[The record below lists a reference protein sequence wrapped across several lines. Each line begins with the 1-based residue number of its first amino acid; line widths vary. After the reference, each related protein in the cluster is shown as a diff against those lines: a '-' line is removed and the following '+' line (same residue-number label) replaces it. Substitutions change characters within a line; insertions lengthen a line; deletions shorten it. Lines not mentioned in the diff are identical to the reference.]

1 LQLNVRSHITGNA
14 DGWLEETGEVD
25 LVGGWAEISL
35 SAEFSTL
42 VDTSNYQVFLTSYD
56 AVNVF
61 VQNRTSRSF
70 EIHVL
75 PAQGRKSTSA
85 SRCAYRV
92 LARSLIGLAQVTLHD
107 SNTKGTT

>member
-35 SAEFSTL
+35 SAEFSAL

-61 VQNRTSRSF
+61 VQNRTPRSF

-75 PAQGRKSTSA
+75 PPPGRKSTSA
-85 SRCAYRV
+85 ARCAYRV
-92 LARSLIGLAQVTLHD
+92 VARSFIGLAQVTIYD
-107 SNTKGTT
+107 STNKGTT